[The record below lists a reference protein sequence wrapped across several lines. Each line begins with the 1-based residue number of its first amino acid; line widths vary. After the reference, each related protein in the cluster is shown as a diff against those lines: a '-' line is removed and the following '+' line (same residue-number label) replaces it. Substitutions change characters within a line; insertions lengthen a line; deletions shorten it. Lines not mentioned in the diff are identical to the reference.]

1 MTPTIDHSSSAL
13 VDENEKNEVMEN
25 LEPLAAKPSSPRPK
39 KKSRTEKG
47 MLCYT
52 TSSSRLFSL
61 SYVRIFGSMY
71 YLVFSNLYPFCLS
84 HLII

>member
-1 MTPTIDHSSSAL
+1 MPINSNMTPTIDHSSSAL

-61 SYVRIFGSMY
+61 ICQNFWFYV
-71 YLVFSNLYPFCLS
+71 LFS
-84 HLII
+84 IQ